1 MPFLLFLFNRRHW
14 RHYSFLLQ
22 QIDIRRTL
30 IRAGLYL
37 LFMFALHS
45 WIMVEVE
52 GLRLDEAIWL
62 TLTTVVTVGYGDHA
76 ARTLIG
82 RIATVLLLYVGS
94 IFMLFHVAA
103 DYFQYR
109 SERRLAML
117 RGRWKWQM
125 KNHVLLLNSP
135 SINRDRYVL
144 GLVEELHRTERW
156 AETPVLMLT
165 RDYDEGLPGE
175 FQTAGI
181 VHYHGDASIP
191 EDLEAADAAD
201 AAVILVLAENAADK
215 RSDES
220 TFNILHRL
228 RELGVKGRII
238 AECVRRA
245 NRARLKNAGADCV
258 MRPIRFYPEIVVRAI
273 DSPGTEQILE
283 NLFMS
288 EGDECRCFD
297 VEVDGQRWSTLV
309 TALMQQG
316 LGTAVAYHDNDADP
330 EHSVQFNPDPDK
342 IVVTERLYLLIKPE
356 RQVTADKI
364 ARTIASIGKGDKRL
378 DGLQENSLKTNR

>member
-1 MPFLLFLFNRRHW
+1 MPYLLFLFNRQHW

-37 LFMFALHS
+37 FFMFTLHS
-45 WIMVEVE
+45 WIMVAVE
-52 GLRLDEAIWL
+52 GLRIDEAIWL

-82 RIATVLLLYVGS
+82 RLATVLLLYVGS

-109 SERRLAML
+109 SERRMAML
-117 RGRWKWQM
+117 RGRWKWDMQ
-125 KNHVLLLNSP
+125 NHVLLLNSP

-156 AETPVLMLT
+156 AQSPVMMLT
-165 RDYDEGLPGE
+165 RDYENGLPEE
-175 FQTAGI
+175 FQIAGV
-181 VHYHGDASIP
+181 VHYHGDANIP
-191 EDLEAADAAD
+191 EDLEAAGAAD
-201 AAVILVLAENAADK
+201 AAVILLLAESAGDK
-215 RSDES
+215 RSDEI

-228 RELGVKGRII
+228 REQKVKGRIV

-245 NRARLKNAGADCV
+245 NRARLREAGADCV

-288 EGDECRCFD
+288 EGDACRSFA
-297 VEVDGQRWSTLV
+297 VTIDGIAWSTLV
-309 TALMQQG
+309 SALMKQR
-316 LGTAVAYHDNDADP
+316 LGTAVAYQDRSADP
-330 EHSVQFNPDPDK
+330 DHDVQCNPDPDQL
-342 IVVTERLYLLIKPE
+342 VQTDRLYMIVKPE
-356 RQVTADKI
+356 RGVTATEI
-364 ARTIASIGKGDKRL
+364 A
-378 DGLQENSLKTNR
+378 NVLKTLA

>member
-1 MPFLLFLFNRRHW
+1 MPYLLYLFNRQHW
-14 RHYSFLLQ
+14 RRYSFLLQ

-37 LFMFALHS
+37 LTVFALHS
-45 WIMVEVE
+45 FIMVKIE
-52 GLRLDEAIWL
+52 GLSVDEAIWL
-62 TLTTVVTVGYGDHA
+62 TLTTVVTVGYGDFSA
-76 ARTLIG
+76 QTTIG

-94 IFMLFHVAA
+94 IFVLFHVAA

-109 SERRLAML
+109 SEKKMAML

-135 SINRDRYVL
+135 GINRDRYVL

-156 AETPVLMLT
+156 ADSPVLMVT
-165 RDYDEGLPGE
+165 RDYENGLPEE
-175 FQTAGI
+175 FQTAGV

-201 AAVILVLAENAADK
+201 AAVILVLAENAGDK
-215 RSDES
+215 RSDET
-220 TFNILHRL
+220 TFNVLHRL
-228 RELGVKGRII
+228 REQKVRGRII

-245 NRARLKNAGADCV
+245 NRARLRDAGAHCV

-288 EGDECRCFD
+288 EGDACRSFP
-297 VEVDGQRWSTLV
+297 VDIDGVPWATLV
-309 TALMQQG
+309 SALMSHR
-316 LGTAVAYHDNDADP
+316 LGTAVAYQDQTADP
-330 EHSVQFNPDPDK
+330 DHNVHCNPDPDQL
-342 IVVTERLYLLIKPE
+342 VHTDRLYLIVKPE
-356 RQVTADKI
+356 REVTTEDI
-364 ARTIASIGKGDKRL
+364 AKVIRTIGSQPSAAD
-378 DGLQENSLKTNR
+378 

>member
-1 MPFLLFLFNRRHW
+1 MPYLLFLFNRQHW

-37 LFMFALHS
+37 ISVFTLHS
-45 WIMVEVE
+45 LVMVEVE
-52 GLRLDEAIWL
+52 GLSVDEAVWL
-62 TLTTVVTVGYGDHA
+62 TLTTVVTVGYGDFA
-76 ARTLIG
+76 AKTVIG

-94 IFMLFHVAA
+94 IFVLFHVAA

-109 SERRLAML
+109 SERKLAML
-117 RGRWKWQM
+117 RGRWKWKM
-125 KNHVLLLNSP
+125 KNHVLILNSP

-156 AETPVLMLT
+156 SDSPVLMVT
-165 RDYDEGLPGE
+165 RDYENGLPEE
-175 FQTAGI
+175 FQTAGV

-191 EDLEAADAAD
+191 EDLEAAAVAD
-201 AAVILVLAENAADK
+201 AAVILVLAENAGDK
-215 RSDES
+215 RSDET

-228 RELGVKGRII
+228 REQNVKGRII

-245 NRARLKNAGADCV
+245 NRTRLRSAGAHCI

-288 EGDECRCFD
+288 EGDACRSFA
-297 VEVDGQRWSTLV
+297 VSIDGVPWSDLV
-309 TALMQQG
+309 SALMNSR
-316 LGTAVAYHDNDADP
+316 LGMAVAYQDRTSDP
-330 EHSVQFNPDPDK
+330 DHNVHCNPDPDQPVHSDCLYV
-342 IVVTERLYLLIKPE
+342 IVKPE
-356 RQVTADKI
+356 REVTRDDIKRVVSNLRSNADV
-364 ARTIASIGKGDKRL
+364 AD
-378 DGLQENSLKTNR
+378 

>member
-1 MPFLLFLFNRRHW
+1 MPYLLFLFNRQHW

-22 QIDIRRTL
+22 QVDIRRTL
-30 IRAGLYL
+30 IRAGVYL
-37 LFMFALHS
+37 LFMFTLHS
-45 WIMVEVE
+45 WIMVEIE
-52 GLRLDEAIWL
+52 GLRIDEAIWL

-82 RIATVLLLYVGS
+82 RLATVLLLYVGS

-109 SERRLAML
+109 SERKMAML
-117 RGRWKWQM
+117 RGRWKWTM

-156 AETPVLMLT
+156 AHSPVMMLT
-165 RDYDEGLPGE
+165 RDYEGGLPEE
-175 FQTAGI
+175 FQTAGV

-191 EDLEAADAAD
+191 EDLEATGAAD
-201 AAVILVLAENAADK
+201 AAVILVLAENAGDK
-215 RSDES
+215 RSDEI

-228 RELGVKGRII
+228 RDQKVRGRVI

-245 NRARLKNAGADCV
+245 NRARLRHAGAHCV

-288 EGDECRCFD
+288 EGDACRSFAISI
-297 VEVDGQRWSTLV
+297 DGVAWSALV
-309 TALMQQG
+309 GALMCHRLG
-316 LGTAVAYHDNDADP
+316 LAVAYQDRTADP
-330 EHSVQFNPDPDK
+330 DHDVHFNPDPDE
-342 IVVTERLYLLIKPE
+342 IVHTDRLYLVVKPE
-356 RQVTADKI
+356 RNVTPGDI
-364 ARTIASIGKGDKRL
+364 AAVV
-378 DGLQENSLKTNR
+378 KTLGSEPSAEG